1 MNKRKIRQ
9 IWIGTTAGLIIP
21 VLAFVLSLN
30 AIVCHVLTEKVDKAI
45 AEADSLHIK
54 YSSIGIDI
62 RKGKMEI
69 HNVVFQTDTLFND
82 SIRAYSRLEM
92 SKVGLDG
99 VDYYSLMVN
108 REIDLTGITIDGV
121 NYNGIL
127 DTKAM
132 KARAA
137 ADDINEE
144 TRKQFERLL
153 KEAQKHLNRVTL
165 QRLTI
170 TNTSADITALETG
183 LHVAIGNIGLELYD
197 LGYSL
202 VDSIP
207 FHFNDSVMKLK
218 VADVDVVMPD
228 SMMNLQVNQL
238 YTDVKNKGLVIA
250 EVRFATDINNPQAEL
265 AGTGAETGGEKTAG
279 TGADTE
285 YHEVTVDTIRLDS
298 IDLPDMRGKRS
309 IIVGGLRV
317 VNGQY
322 IGYVDGKKKNDKLK
336 RKIDFA
342 ELGVKTEEAQI
353 LAMLKQKQEEMMT
366 EQQVKMLGIAQEWLD
381 EVKIDRVSVENTR
394 VSVSAFNT
402 KLAVD
407 VEDINVS
414 FNNLG
419 YSLIDSIPYHFN
431 DSVYSISIGPVSVKT
446 PDGLMAVNSNGFE
459 HSNCGPI
466 CVGKTTVKN
475 IIGKWQLAHA
485 MGDKTVTWIDLT
497 VDTFFTSRISPFS
510 TVIDRK
516 LLLDSVF
523 VKVSDLQLFVDNRNL
538 SMPKFNM
545 PSKETLLEIKRLFEI
560 DNIMLKLNNLR
571 TEVTGH
577 YSNNGIINMQD
588 ASVSLNDIYFNNL
601 NVGHFDALFP
611 DGTLNLSIGDIHTQR
626 AQHNLVV
633 KDVAFSTESPI
644 SGTDG
649 HSGEDGHEGNDKPYH
664 IVKVDSIVVGGV
676 ALDNA
681 YTSKNL
687 AASVLR
693 IVHPQYIGKVQIQT
707 KDEQRMKSE
716 KKKRMADDQ
725 TTKKRKAIEKAQ
737 SENMMEFLQEWLD
750 YAQMQQIRIE
760 RADADIS
767 ALNSGFSLKTHDFNL
782 SLSGIGFN
790 IDNFIPINVEDS
802 LIDLKY
808 FMSNF
813 RLIGNSAIS
822 NIGFKDLH
830 ATLPDSSMYLNV
842 KKVYTD
848 YASSSVVI
856 NDVEF
861 ATDTVVPEDEMF
873 HKVTVD
879 TLRLDGIVLPDL
891 KMQREATAGALRII
905 RPHYFGLIDESQKT
919 DTLSEA
925 EKINGRMKDPH
936 NLEKQKKA
944 FNIIGQFFDGAA
956 LDRVSIEDA
965 SAEFSSLVSNLSGKA
980 EGLDLSL
987 NNISYELSDVVY
999 DIEQVPGLSFNDSTY
1014 SVRLRHADIMI
1025 PDSTMFISLNNFVH
1039 ENCGPVSLGHTAMN
1053 HTIDKWEIAHR
1064 NGDVPTTW
1072 FSMVLDTFRTSF
1084 VRPMNFFKNFKEM
1097 GKVSLDSVIAVVD
1110 TLTIFRDMR
1119 YKPKVPYTMPQVPM
1133 LKIDSSLTSIF
1144 SIKAIDARV
1153 NRMNVSMAMADN
1165 CVPFIGLNDI
1175 WGNVSDVSLA
1185 RGATIKVIGG
1195 ASIGGGSALVEANIG
1210 VRPECPWDIKLQA
1223 NGIDLSFLN
1232 EMVFPIAG
1240 MNVSG
1245 MVHELKAEY
1254 GGDSIKAEGVMR
1266 MTYNDLQAKF
1276 FKESPSPYKFL
1287 GKNYRFL
1294 NSAAKTLIAHNN
1306 PSKASKKARAYKVSW
1321 KNDPWNP
1328 AAMFMLGPM
1337 IKGAIESLLPGI
1349 FIKNKVAY

>member
-1 MNKRKIRQ
+1 MDKHKKRRLWLGIGVGLMTPIAAMLLSINVILRHALTIKIDR
-9 IWIGTTAGLIIP
+9 
-21 VLAFVLSLN
+21 
-30 AIVCHVLTEKVDKAI
+30 AI
-45 AEADSLHIK
+45 AEADSL
-54 YSSIGIDI
+54 YVTYGSIELDI
-62 RKGKMEI
+62 VKGKI
-69 HNVVFQTDTLFND
+69 AIYNVAFQSDTIFDD
-82 SIRAYSRLEM
+82 SKREFSRLELA
-92 SKVGLDG
+92 KVGLDG
-99 VDYYSLMVN
+99 VNYYSLFIKK
-108 REIDLTGITIDGV
+108 EIDLIGITIDGV
-121 NYNGIL
+121 SYRGIL

-132 KARAA
+132 EARAA
-137 ADDINEE
+137 ADDINKA
-144 TRKQFERLL
+144 TREQFEKLL
-153 KEAQKHLNRVTL
+153 REAQKHLNRVTL
-165 QRLTI
+165 KRLTI
-170 TNTSADITALETG
+170 GNASAEISALETG
-183 LHVAIGNIGLELYD
+183 LHLIVDNIGFEIND

-207 FHFNDSVMKLK
+207 FHVNDSAAVVLNVRSVNM
-218 VADVDVVMPD
+218 VMPD
-228 SMMNLQVNQL
+228 SAMNLSIHNVW
-238 YTDVKNKGLVIA
+238 TDNSRNGLVI
-250 EVRFATDINNPQAEL
+250 EGVRFATDKEPRTMDQEL
-265 AGTGAETGGEKTAG
+265 W
-279 TGADTE
+279 TE
-285 YHEVTVDTIRLDS
+285 YHEVMVDTIRLDS
-298 IDLPDMRGKRS
+298 IDLPDMKEKNG
-309 IIVGGLRV
+309 INVGVLRV
-317 VNGQY
+317 VNARYFGL
-322 IGYVDGKKKNDKLK
+322 IDDTKDKELRTKDKGLKN
-336 RKIDFA
+336 IDFA
-342 ELGVKTEEAQI
+342 ALGVKTEEGQM
-353 LAMLKQKQEEMMT
+353 LAMLKKKQEKAMT
-366 EQQVKMLGIAQEWLD
+366 EQQMKMLKLAQEWLD
-381 EVKIDRVSVENTR
+381 EVKIDRISIENTSVEISSLKTH
-394 VSVSAFNT
+394 
-402 KLAVD
+402 LAVGAN
-407 VEDINVS
+407 DINAS
-414 FNNLG
+414 FNDLG

-431 DSVYSISIGPVSVKT
+431 DSIYSISFESASVTT
-446 PDGLMAVNSNGFE
+446 PDGFIKIECNGFE
-459 HSNCGPI
+459 HSDCGPI
-466 CVGKTTVKN
+466 S
-475 IIGKWQLAHA
+475 IGQTHIYHNVDKWRLSHL
-485 MGDKTVTWIDLT
+485 MGNVSTTWIDLT
-497 VDTFFTSRISPFS
+497 VDTFYTSRVSPFS
-510 TVIDRK
+510 TVIDRH
-516 LLLDSVF
+516 LMLDSVF
-523 VKVSDLQLFVDNRNL
+523 VRVSNLDLFVDNRVL
-538 SMPKFNM
+538 TMPKFEM

-560 DNIMLKLNNLR
+560 DNIIAIVDNLR

-577 YSNNGIINMQD
+577 YSNNGIINIQN
-588 ASVSLNDIYFNNL
+588 ASLSFNDIYFNNL

-611 DGTLNLSIGDIHTQR
+611 DGTLNLSIGNIHTQH

-633 KDVAFSTESPI
+633 KDVTFSTVDGET
-644 SGTDG
+644 SG
-649 HSGEDGHEGNDKPYH
+649 SEPYH
-664 IVKVDSIVVGGV
+664 IVKVDSVVVGGV

-693 IVHPQYIGKVQIQT
+693 IVHPQYTGRVNIQT
-707 KDEQRMKSE
+707 KDESQRLEE
-716 KKKRMADDQ
+716 KKLKAEDPIEQ
-725 TTKKRKAIEKAQ
+725 KRKAIEKAQ
-737 SENMMEFLQEWLD
+737 SKNMMEFLQEWLA
-750 YAQMQQIRIE
+750 YAQMQKIQIE
-760 RADADIS
+760 RASADIS
-767 ALNSGFSLKTHDFNL
+767 ALNSGFSLKTHDFDL
-782 SLSGIGFN
+782 SLSGIGFD

-848 YASSSVVI
+848 YASSSVI
-856 NDVEF
+856 IDNLEF
-861 ATDTVVPEDEMF
+861 ATDTIVPEDEMF

-891 KMQREATAGALRII
+891 KSQREATAGALRII
-905 RPHYFGLIDESQKT
+905 RPHYFGLIDESEKT
-919 DTLSEA
+919 DTIRESE
-925 EKINGRMKDPH
+925 KDNSRTKDPH
-936 NLEKQKKA
+936 NIEKQKKA
-944 FNIIGQFFDGAA
+944 FNIIGQFFDGVA

-965 SAEFSSLVSNLSGKA
+965 SAEFSSLVSNLYGKA

-1014 SVRLRHADIMI
+1014 SVRLRHADVMI

-1064 NGDVPTTW
+1064 NGDIPTTW

-1185 RGATIKVIGG
+1185 KGANIKVVGG
-1195 ASIGGGSALVEANIG
+1195 ASIGSGSALVEANIG

-1223 NGIDLSFLN
+1223 TGIDLSFLN

-1245 MVHELKAEY
+1245 IVHELKAEY

-1266 MTYNDLQAKF
+1266 MTYNDLQARF

-1287 GKNYRFL
+1287 SKNYRFL

-1321 KNDPWNP
+1321 KNDPWSP
-1328 AAMFMLGPM
+1328 SAMFMLGPM

-1349 FIKNKVAY
+1349 FVGNKIKDAQF

>member
-1 MNKRKIRQ
+1 MNKRKRRQ
-9 IWIGTTAGLIIP
+9 ILIGVAAGLIVPII
-21 VLAFVLSLN
+21 AFVLSIN
-30 AIVCHVLTEKVDKAI
+30 TIVCHILTEKVDKAI
-45 AEADSLHIK
+45 AGADSLHIK
-54 YSSIGIDI
+54 YSSIDIDI
-62 RKGKMEI
+62 RKGKMAI
-69 HNVVFQTDTLFND
+69 RNVVFQSDTLFND
-82 SIRAYSRLEM
+82 SIRAYSRLEL

-99 VDYYSLMVN
+99 VDYYSLLVY
-108 REIDLTGITIDGV
+108 REIDLTGITINGV
-121 NYNGIL
+121 HYNGIL

-170 TNTSADITALETG
+170 TNTSADIIALETG
-183 LHVAIGNIGLELYD
+183 LHVAVGNIGLELYD

-207 FHFNDSVMKLK
+207 FHFNDSIMKLR
-218 VADVDVVMPD
+218 VAGIDIVMPD
-228 SMMNLQVNQL
+228 SMMNLQIKCA
-238 YTDVKNKGLVIA
+238 YTDIRNKGFVIA
-250 EVRFATDINNPQAEL
+250 NVRFATDIENPQ
-265 AGTGAETGGEKTAG
+265 EKLV
-279 TGADTE
+279 DTNTRAE

-322 IGYVDGKKKNDKLK
+322 IGCVDGKKKSNKPK

-353 LAMLKQKQEEMMT
+353 LAMLKQKQEEVMT
-366 EQQVKMLGIAQEWLD
+366 DQQMKMLGIAQEWLD
-381 EVKIDRVSVENTR
+381 EVKIDKVSVENTN
-394 VSVSAFNT
+394 VDVSAFNT
-402 KLAVD
+402 ELAII
-407 VEDINVS
+407 VEDIDVS

-431 DSVYSISIGPVSVKT
+431 DSIYSIAIGPVSVKT
-446 PDGLMAVNSNGFE
+446 PDGLISINSNGLE

-466 CVGKTTVKN
+466 CVGETTVKN
-475 IIGKWQLAHA
+475 TIGKWQLAHA

-497 VDTFFTSRISPFS
+497 IDTFYTSKISPFS

-538 SMPKFNM
+538 SMPKFKM
-545 PSKETLLEIKRLFEI
+545 PSKQTLLEIKRLFEI
-560 DNIMLKLNNLR
+560 DNIMLKLDNLR

-577 YSNNGIINMQD
+577 YSNNGVINMQD

-611 DGTLNLSIGDIHTQR
+611 DGTLNLSIGDIHTQHT
-626 AQHNLVV
+626 QHNLVV
-633 KDVAFSTESPI
+633 KDVAFSTI
-644 SGTDG
+644 DTKA
-649 HSGEDGHEGNDKPYH
+649 SGETSSKTAEHSDNDEQGGEPYH
-664 IVKVDSIVVGGV
+664 TVKVDSIVVGGV
-676 ALDNA
+676 ALNNA

-693 IVHPQYIGKVQIQT
+693 IVHPQYTGRVNIQT
-707 KDEQRMKSE
+707 KDESLRSKE
-716 KKKRMADDQ
+716 KQQKAEDPITQ
-725 TTKKRKAIEKAQ
+725 KRKAIEKAQ
-737 SENMMEFLQEWLD
+737 SKNMMEFLQEWLD
-750 YAQMQQIRIE
+750 YAQMQKIKIE
-760 RADADIS
+760 RASADIG

-808 FMSNF
+808 FMNNF
-813 RLIGNSAIS
+813 RLIGNSAITD
-822 NIGFKDLH
+822 IGFKDLH
-830 ATLPDSSMYLNV
+830 ATLPDSSMYVNV

-856 NDVEF
+856 NNVEF

-891 KMQREATAGALRII
+891 KLQREATAGALRIV

-919 DTLSEA
+919 DTLKNES
-925 EKINGRMKDPH
+925 RTKDPH

-956 LDRVSIEDA
+956 LDKVSIEDA
-965 SAEFSSLVSNLSGKA
+965 SAEFSSLVSNLYGKA

-1014 SVRLRHADIMI
+1014 SVRLRYADIMI

-1039 ENCGPVSLGHTAMN
+1039 ENCGPVSFGRTAMN

-1064 NGDVPTTW
+1064 NGDIPTTW
-1072 FSMVLDTFRTSF
+1072 FSMVLDTFHTSF

-1097 GKVSLDSVIAVVD
+1097 RTVSLDSVIAVVD
-1110 TLTIFRDMR
+1110 TLTLFRDMR

-1185 RGATIKVIGG
+1185 RDANIKVVGG
-1195 ASIGGGSALVEANIG
+1195 ASIGGGLALVEANIG

-1223 NGIDLSFLN
+1223 NSIDLSFLN

-1266 MTYNDLQAKF
+1266 MTYNDLQALF

-1294 NSAAKTLIAHNN
+1294 NSAAKTLIAHDN
-1306 PSKASKKARAYKVSW
+1306 PSKASKKVRAYKVSW

-1337 IKGAIESLLPGI
+1337 IKGAIESLLPGL
-1349 FIKNKVAY
+1349 FIKNKVVY

>member
-1 MNKRKIRQ
+1 MHRFCGQYMNKRKIRQ
-9 IWIGTTAGLIIP
+9 IWIGITAGLIIP

-250 EVRFATDINNPQAEL
+250 EVRFATDINNPQAEP
-265 AGTGAETGGEKTAG
+265 AGTGA
-279 TGADTE
+279 E

-322 IGYVDGKKKNDKLK
+322 TGYVDGKKKEDKPK
-336 RKIDFA
+336 VKIDFA

-353 LAMLKQKQEEMMT
+353 LAMLKQKQEEVMT
-366 EQQVKMLGIAQEWLD
+366 DQQMKMLGIAQEWLD
-381 EVKIDRVSVENTR
+381 EVKIDKVSIESTNVN
-394 VSVSAFNT
+394 VSAFNT
-402 KLAVD
+402 KLSVD

-431 DSVYSISIGPVSVKT
+431 DSIYSIATGEVSVTT
-446 PDGLMAVNSNGFE
+446 PDGLMAITCNGFW
-459 HSNCGPI
+459 HKNCGPI
-466 CVGKTTVKN
+466 CVGKTEVRNTIN
-475 IIGKWQLAHA
+475 KWQLSHA
-485 MGDKTVTWIDLT
+485 IGDKTATWIDLT
-497 VDTFFTSRISPFS
+497 IDTFYTSRISPFS

-545 PSKETLLEIKRLFEI
+545 PSKETLLEIKRLFKI
-560 DNIMLKLNNLR
+560 DNILLKLDNLR

-577 YSNNGIINMQD
+577 YSNNGIINLQD

-601 NVGHFDALFP
+601 KVGHFDALFP
-611 DGTLNLSIGDIHTQR
+611 DGTLNLSIGDIHTQHE
-626 AQHNLVV
+626 QHNLVV
-633 KDVAFSTESPI
+633 KDVAFSTVDEETI
-644 SGTDG
+644 SKTDG
-649 HSGEDGHEGNDKPYH
+649 HKGNDGHEDMPYH
-664 IVKVDSIVVGGV
+664 IVKVDSVVVGGV

-693 IVHPQYIGKVQIQT
+693 IVHPQYTGRVNIQT
-707 KDEQRMKSE
+707 KDESLRSE
-716 KKKRMADDQ
+716 WKKLKAEDPIAQKKKAL
-725 TTKKRKAIEKAQ
+725 EKAQ
-737 SENMMEFLQEWLD
+737 SKNMMEFLQEWLD
-750 YAQMQQIRIE
+750 YAQMQQIQIE
-760 RADADIS
+760 RASADIG

-808 FMSNF
+808 FMSSF

-822 NIGFKDLH
+822 DIGFKDLH

-848 YASSSVVI
+848 YASSSVII
-856 NDVEF
+856 NNVEF

-891 KMQREATAGALRII
+891 KSQREASASALRII
-905 RPHYFGLIDESQKT
+905 HPHYFGLIDESQKT
-919 DTLSEA
+919 DTIKNDSRA
-925 EKINGRMKDPH
+925 KDSH
-936 NLEKQKKA
+936 NLEKQEKA

-987 NNISYELSDVVY
+987 NDISYELSDVVY

-1185 RGATIKVIGG
+1185 RGANIKVVGG
-1195 ASIGGGSALVEANIG
+1195 ASLGGGSALVEANIG

-1223 NGIDLSFLN
+1223 NEIDLSFLN

-1254 GGDSIKAEGVMR
+1254 GGDSVKAEGVMR

-1276 FKESPSPYKFL
+1276 FKESPSPFKFL

-1306 PSKASKKARAYKVSW
+1306 PSKASKKVRAYKVSW
-1321 KNDPWNP
+1321 KNDPWSP